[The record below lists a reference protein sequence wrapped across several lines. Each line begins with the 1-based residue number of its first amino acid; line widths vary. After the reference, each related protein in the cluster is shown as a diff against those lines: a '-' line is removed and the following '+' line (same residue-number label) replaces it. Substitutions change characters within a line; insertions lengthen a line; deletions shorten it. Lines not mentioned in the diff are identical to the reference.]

1 MGLVSEDV
9 HLHPVLAEEFGGSD
23 AIDFWHLVNRQDWNI
38 CERVQLGM
46 SARVHD
52 RGIFSPMED
61 WNLDIRKYVSDH
73 IGDYVTEE

>member
-1 MGLVSEDV
+1 MTKYGRWVTTVAL
-9 HLHPVLAEEFGGSD
+9 
-23 AIDFWHLVNRQDWNI
+23 
-38 CERVQLGM
+38 CM

-73 IGDYVTEE
+73 IGDYVIEK